1 MNYQKGQEK
10 NRMAILQDHGNQTV
24 KLHCRPT
31 VNCFIREFPL
41 MMGENDNVEE
51 KSEDNDNNRV
61 VRTKFVL
68 LAKQEPQFSS

>member
-1 MNYQKGQEK
+1 IVLYEN
-10 NRMAILQDHGNQTV
+10 
-24 KLHCRPT
+24 
-31 VNCFIREFPL
+31 FPL

-68 LAKQEPQFSS
+68 LAKQEPQFSSSKVKSLQQAMVGQRSR

>member
-1 MNYQKGQEK
+1 
-10 NRMAILQDHGNQTV
+10 
-24 KLHCRPT
+24 
-31 VNCFIREFPL
+31 